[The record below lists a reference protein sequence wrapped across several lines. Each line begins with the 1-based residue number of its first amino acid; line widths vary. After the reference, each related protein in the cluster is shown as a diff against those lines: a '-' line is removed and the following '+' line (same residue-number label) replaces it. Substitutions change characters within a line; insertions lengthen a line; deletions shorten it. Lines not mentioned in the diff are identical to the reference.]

1 MTWALIPVDHI
12 LEPRIYSYSAGIWG
26 QVRNNLHCAVMTKLE
41 PWSKSYRK
49 VYAVVILDLGSS
61 DRLATVSEKCIHSVA
76 WPNLSPGPVYR
87 QDIDSQIN
95 WCLLDKQDLG
105 SSDGVLVC
113 YQKEHSLV
121 RLTKLEPWSH
131 SQKPWLWDLGSSYR
145 TEFKRVVTSPRW
157 FGQKG
162 IMKRINH
169 NDLTHYF
176 IAIYDKKVRQLPIS
190 YIKSCNK
197 FIEENSIAAQI
208 YRSTPIR
215 EWRKARKD
223 FEENGYPWL
232 KIKK

>member
-49 VYAVVILDLGSS
+49 VYAVVIL
-61 DRLATVSEKCIHSVA
+61 
-76 WPNLSPGPVYR
+76 
-87 QDIDSQIN
+87 
-95 WCLLDKQDLG
+95 DLG

>member
-1 MTWALIPVDHI
+1 MV
-12 LEPRIYSYSAGIWG
+12 
-26 QVRNNLHCAVMTKLE
+26 
-41 PWSKSYRK
+41 
-49 VYAVVILDLGSS
+49 
-61 DRLATVSEKCIHSVA
+61 ATGYIRTH
-76 WPNLSPGPVYR
+76 
-87 QDIDSQIN
+87 
-95 WCLLDKQDLG
+95 
-105 SSDGVLVC
+105 
-113 YQKEHSLV
+113 
-121 RLTKLEPWSH
+121 LTKLEPWS
-131 SQKPWLWDLGSSYR
+131 SVNAVATRNNSRCILRRPGVKRWRTSMLPKRAQPGTLDQK
-145 TEFKRVVTSPRW
+145 E
-157 FGQKG
+157 

-232 KIKK
+232 KIKKASSRKPQA